1 LATDTFAAVAVCV
14 VSACR
19 GEADAHAV
27 AGGMAFVTA
36 GTAVIIAWVAGDAG
50 TTHTYAGGA
59 VCVVVASGDTLAVE
73 AFAAVAVQV
82 IVALCNGEAD
92 AEVVRSGPTF
102 FVGVA
107 ALAVG
112 GIAGGTSATGKAK
125 S

>member
-1 LATDTFAAVAVCV
+1 MATDTFAAVAVCV

-59 VCVVVASGDTLAVE
+59 VCIDRASRNALALDTS
-73 AFAAVAVQV
+73 AAVAVRV
-82 IVALCNGEAD
+82 VSARRGEAD
-92 AEVVRSGPTF
+92 AELVRSGPTF

-112 GIAGGTSATGKAK
+112 GVAGGTSAIGKAK